1 MSAGEW
7 REEWGAW
14 DYGYLGAARTAYTV
28 AADEAAYANYIADA
42 AEEADA

>member
-14 DYGYLGAARTAYTV
+14 DYGYLGAARTAV
-28 AADEAAYANYIADA
+28 AAEGAS
-42 AEEADA
+42 E

>member
-14 DYGYLGAARTAYTV
+14 DYGYLGAAR
-28 AADEAAYANYIADA
+28 A
-42 AEEADA
+42 AEEAVA